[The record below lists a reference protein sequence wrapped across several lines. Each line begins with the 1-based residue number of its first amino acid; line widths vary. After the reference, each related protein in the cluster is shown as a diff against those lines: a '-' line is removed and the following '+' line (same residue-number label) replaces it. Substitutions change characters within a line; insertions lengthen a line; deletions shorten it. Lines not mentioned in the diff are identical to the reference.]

1 VDPTESSASFRLPTE
16 AKLAETSG
24 NPGRQI
30 DGVEGVLPL
39 QGFDLAAPVT
49 TSSQPTGAR

>member
-16 AKLAETSG
+16 AKFAETS
-24 NPGRQI
+24 
-30 DGVEGVLPL
+30 GVEGVLSL